1 MRPNMYNEKQKY
13 RKSANEEQQFS
24 DRQGEQPARALL
36 HTPARWASA
45 RMRIEESPDF
55 SNDVHIRP
63 MHACRQLRLYSVVV
77 STLVFE
83 TDILSI
89 SEYREPGFEPQYDL
103 SFCLTVRGLYFLGMD
118 HSV

>member
-1 MRPNMYNEKQKY
+1 MEV
-13 RKSANEEQQFS
+13 
-24 DRQGEQPARALL
+24 
-36 HTPARWASA
+36 
-45 RMRIEESPDF
+45 SPD
-55 SNDVHIRP
+55 SWSDVRIRFL
-63 MHACRQLRLYSVVV
+63 HHCCQVRLYSVVV

-103 SFCLTVRGLYFLGMD
+103 SFCLMVRGLYFLGMD